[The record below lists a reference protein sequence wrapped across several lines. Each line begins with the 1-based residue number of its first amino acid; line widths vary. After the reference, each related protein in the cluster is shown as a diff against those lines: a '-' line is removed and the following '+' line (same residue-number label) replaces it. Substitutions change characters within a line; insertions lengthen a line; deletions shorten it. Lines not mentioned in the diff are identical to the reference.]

1 MVSKTLIQL
10 FPQPGGEVSLEGLY
24 LKEALF
30 RRGTFESPFV
40 YGNFL
45 TSLDG
50 RIALEDEEGVAYT
63 PSSLTT
69 PDDFRLFLELQAQ
82 ADCLI
87 THGGYLRALE
97 AGRLGNIL
105 QVGQHECGIDL
116 LGWRRQQGLLPQPA
130 VVIASASLDFPLPES
145 LKAHDQK
152 VYIATGADA
161 PQDRVTFWRQQGI
174 EVLVVGRRALVDG
187 DLLTRALGDR
197 GYRTLY
203 LIAGPQMLETM
214 ARESCLSVLFHTMTH
229 QLMGGEA
236 FRTLVPGPILG
247 HFGHLKLVTLYYDP
261 ASSNGAGQWFSQ
273 FQAINSPSSVEVSL

>member
-10 FPQPGGEVSLEGLY
+10 FPLPGGEVSLAGLY

-30 RRGTFESPFV
+30 RRGTFERPFV

-50 RIALEDEEGVAYT
+50 RIALEDEKGMAYT

-69 PDDFRLFLELQAQ
+69 SDDFRLFLELQAQ

-87 THGGYLRALE
+87 THGGYLRALD
-97 AGRLGNIL
+97 AGRLGSIL
-105 QVGQHECGIDL
+105 QVGTHTAGMDL
-116 LGWRRQQGLLPQPA
+116 PEWRRQQGLSAQPA

-161 PQDRVTFWRQQGI
+161 PEARLNFWRKQGI
-174 EVLVVGRRALVDG
+174 EVLVVGRGALVDG

-214 ARESCLSVLFHTMTH
+214 TRESCLAVLFQTITH

-236 FRTLVPGPILG
+236 FRTLVPGPVLG
-247 HFGHLKLVTLYYDP
+247 PFGHLKLVTLFYDQ
-261 ASSNGAGQWFSQ
+261 AGSNGAGQWFAQ
-273 FQAINSPSSVEVSL
+273 FKTINGRIDSP